1 MLETFLSLPQCSS
14 QCSRR
19 CMAPYSLHNHNTY
32 GLSYKHRRVI
42 LVRDRQHPSWALW
55 LWITTLTCLSF
66 LPPLLDICRWLL
78 PADTIGPSVI
88 FINVKYVLLCLQL
101 WKFKWNLNCKEK
113 KSNENSYCVICQ
125 RFVAVVTLLTSSWT
139 QSLKPF
145 TEKNTL
151 YALFCSTFAIKINKL
166 SPASATKELI

>member
-14 QCSRR
+14 QYSRK

-32 GLSYKHRRVI
+32 GLSYKHGQVI

-66 LPPLLDICRWLL
+66 LPPLLEVCRWLL

-101 WKFKWNLNCKEK
+101 WKFKWNLNCMEK
-113 KSNENSYCVICQ
+113 KVILVIFTLPRMSNENSYCVRCQ
-125 RFVAVVTLLTSSWT
+125 RFCCCCYSFDQFLNTIIEAFYRKKIRYMLSFVPLL
-139 QSLKPF
+139 Q
-145 TEKNTL
+145 
-151 YALFCSTFAIKINKL
+151 
-166 SPASATKELI
+166 